1 MCVNEDC
8 RCENGQVSSMTDD
21 DLTFFLFWLIL
32 DEDEEK
38 SEEVREWTSTDS
50 SSMS

>member
-1 MCVNEDC
+1 
-8 RCENGQVSSMTDD
+8 MTDD